1 MKKII
6 GIACDHA
13 GYELKEFIVGW
24 LAAKGF
30 DVIDYGCSSPERV
43 DYPDYGHALARG
55 LESAEIERGVGIC
68 GSGVGISIA
77 LNRHKGV
84 RAGLCWCSDI
94 AQLIKQHNNA
104 NVVVLPA
111 RFVDNDQAMS
121 IVEAWLTSE
130 FEGERHQARI
140 DKIEL

>member
-13 GYELKEFIVGW
+13 GYELKEFILGW
-24 LAAKGF
+24 LCAKGF
-30 DVIDYGCSSPERV
+30 EVIDYGCASPERV

-55 LESAEIERGVGIC
+55 IEEGEIERAVAMC

-84 RAGLCWCSDI
+84 RAGLCWCEDI
-94 AQLIKQHNNA
+94 AALIKEHNNA

-111 RFVDNDQAMS
+111 RFVDNDQAIA
-121 IVEAWLTSE
+121 IVNRWLESQ
-130 FEGERHQARI
+130 FEGERHQMRI
-140 DKIEL
+140 DKLDM

>member
-13 GYELKEFIVGW
+13 GYELKEFILGW
-24 LAAKGF
+24 LSSKGF
-30 DVIDYGCSSPERV
+30 DVIDYGCASPERV

-55 LESAEIERGVGIC
+55 IESGEIERGVGIC

-77 LNRHKGV
+77 LNRHNGV
-84 RAGLCWCSDI
+84 RAGLCWSEEI
-94 AQLIKQHNNA
+94 AALIKEHNNA

-111 RFVDNDQAMS
+111 RFVDNDEAIS
-121 IVEAWLTSE
+121 IVNRWLESE
-130 FEGERHQARI
+130 FEGSRHQMRI
-140 DKIEL
+140 DKLDI

>member
-1 MKKII
+1 MSKLI

-24 LAAKGF
+24 LSSKGF
-30 DVIDYGCSSPERV
+30 DVVDYGCSSPERV

-55 LESAEIERGVGIC
+55 IESGEIKQAVAIC
-68 GSGVGISIA
+68 GSGVGISMA

-84 RAGLCWCSDI
+84 RAGLSWCAEI
-94 AQLIKQHNNA
+94 ARLVKEHNNA

-111 RFVDNDQAMS
+111 RFVTNDEAME
-121 IVEAWLTSE
+121 IVDAWLTSE